1 MTNSGKLPVK
11 KFENLMT
18 NSNALAGNNSER
30 KLFWFVILSV
40 LLIYLLYPTK
50 NFYWDGIYF
59 SQVIEDAGGLNVSL
73 LHPNHLFYNVIGY
86 VVYQTTHIFGWQ
98 VRAVYVLEF
107 ISSAFGAASAAV
119 FFFILKRSLETTYL
133 SLTLTALFAFS
144 ATWWKFS
151 TDADAYIPSIFFL
164 LVAFYLLLPN
174 QPPRPLL
181 IALAHS
187 SAMFLHELAVLFFPV
202 AVLGIALQT
211 VSLER
216 RRRITFVL
224 QYALTAFSLTFGT
237 FCLSFY
243 LLTGSFNLKNFLS
256 WLTSYSPDI
265 GFTLDLWKNL
275 VLTLRG
281 SLRLFFDGRFN
292 FLELNLLNILLL
304 IFLGAALIALIIKV
318 AGSMNNV
325 KEIWKTAA
333 RREFYRSPV
342 TLLCAVWI
350 STYLIFLFFF
360 IPGNTF
366 YRLFYF
372 PALVLLFGKLLISS
386 EVLRNETRQ
395 WRAALL
401 IVVVALSNFLFFI
414 RPFSQVRKNTP
425 LWLALEANRVWSDK
439 TIVYYKTLNSDNM
452 LVRYFNPTTVWKP
465 LESTI
470 GENSEMR
477 LQIISNGG
485 ASVWLETSAIDL
497 LMSSAQTAEWLEEQF
512 DKQIQMELT
521 DPAYKL
527 KFVRIVP
534 QSSGN

>member
-30 KLFWFVILSV
+30 KLLWFVILSV
-40 LLIYLLYPTK
+40 FLIYLLYPTK

-237 FCLSFY
+237 FCLCFY

-281 SLRLFFDGRFN
+281 SFRLFFDGRFN

-333 RREFYRSPV
+333 RREFYRSPL

-425 LWLALEANRVWSDK
+425 LWLALEANRIWSDK